1 MSSLR
6 FVKPKATLKKRASR
20 LAAATSDDCATPSP
34 GGSPLLLPSGHKNSP
49 LSSGV
54 LNAMISSE
62 RLVHEYRTRT
72 ASTKSD
78 DELSISVTS
87 ASSSGAKCSRQQSNV
102 GSSGCGC
109 NMMIE
114 DTCSATPP
122 TPVQAPVEKEPEDAA
137 AAKKKKKNRK
147 KEQPVAEHLQVYKTE
162 LCEHGC
168 AEACPAGQLC
178 QHAHGPHERRTR
190 HINSE
195 VVCKLR
201 SGGKRRAV
209 VDPTRFKVKMC
220 EHAARCSYG
229 ANCMYAHHPE
239 ELRSV
244 AANCEAGTELAR
256 LLMRDTAPELS
267 LCVAAAAA
275 AMVSP
280 EYFLFHYFSRH

>member
-78 DELSISVTS
+78 DDLSISVTS

-102 GSSGCGC
+102 SSSGCGC
-109 NMMIE
+109 NMMTE
-114 DTCSATPP
+114 DTCSTTSL

-275 AMVSP
+275 AMARPASSAS
-280 EYFLFHYFSRH
+280 E

>member
-62 RLVHEYRTRT
+62 RLVHEYRTSQERLYGSKT
-72 ASTKSD
+72 NSSVSSTSHMDGVSGYHDHD
-78 DELSISVTS
+78 DDGKHSVHTVSTEELLTTSTTPNDAISLTP
-87 ASSSGAKCSRQQSNV
+87 
-102 GSSGCGC
+102 
-109 NMMIE
+109 E
-114 DTCSATPP
+114 DATPN
-122 TPVQAPVEKEPEDAA
+122 AA
-137 AAKKKKKNRK
+137 AAKKKKNKHK
-147 KEQPVAEHLQVYKTE
+147 KKVEEEPVAEHLQVYKTE

-275 AMVSP
+275 AMARPASSAS
-280 EYFLFHYFSRH
+280 E